1 MAGSI
6 SQFKSSFSTDV
17 ARPNRFDVSVPVP
30 IGLIPYL
37 GTTRRL
43 NLRCESA
50 ELPGRTIQTTEMKI
64 YGIQEK
70 FPYMTSYSDIS
81 LTFIV
86 GDDMREKK
94 FFDAWLNWINPS
106 YSYDV
111 KYKSDYAVI
120 IRVNQ
125 YGVGGNGTYSVDLL
139 DAYPVAVNPLQLDW
153 SSDGYHK
160 LTVTFA
166 YTNWRNN
173 SLENL
178 TMEYI
183 ENQIYQNIPPVLPST
198 FGTDLLSNDQ
208 ATELLNTTNP
218 SPQFQAVADYSSDKG
233 PPITNVTTI
242 AQ

>member
-183 ENQIYQNIPPVLPST
+183 ENQIYQNIPPVLQI
-198 FGTDLLSNDQ
+198 GR
-208 ATELLNTTNP
+208 AH
-218 SPQFQAVADYSSDKG
+218 V
-233 PPITNVTTI
+233 
-242 AQ
+242 